1 MKKRSLFIVA
11 LALMFGFGLVAGQAF
26 AKDMTAK
33 DFVGEAK
40 KTITEISVVD
50 AKKAFDKGGYTFVDC
65 RTAKEYKMGHIPGA
79 IHISRG
85 VLEFKAGKMLPDKN
99 ANIIVNCKSGGR
111 SALGTCTLCEMG
123 YKNVKSLAGG
133 WKAWVKA
140 GYPIE

>member
-1 MKKRSLFIVA
+1 
-11 LALMFGFGLVAGQAF
+11 MFSFGLVAGQAF

-40 KTITEISVVD
+40 KTITEISVAD

-65 RTAKEYKMGHIPGA
+65 RTAKEFKMGHIPGA
-79 IHISRG
+79 IHIPRG
-85 VLEFKAGKMLPDKN
+85 MLEFKVSKKLPDKN
-99 ANIIVNCKSGGR
+99 ANIIMNCKSGGR
-111 SALGTCTLCEMG
+111 SALATCTLCEMG